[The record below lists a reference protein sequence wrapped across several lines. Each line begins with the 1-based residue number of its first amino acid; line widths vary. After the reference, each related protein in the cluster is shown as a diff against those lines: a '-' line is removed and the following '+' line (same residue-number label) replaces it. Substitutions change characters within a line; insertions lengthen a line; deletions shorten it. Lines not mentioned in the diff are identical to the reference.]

1 LVQECIITKAADFIE
16 GKLSITELAL
26 SASSI
31 LQVDRPGVWLH
42 LQALLRKEFRINLEE
57 NHHFQ
62 ATVRLLFQ
70 LMSFKLSKVAGV
82 QKVVDVVYEY
92 IDLVDLLLVKKEAP
106 KLLKMQG
113 DI

>member
-1 LVQECIITKAADFIE
+1 
-16 GKLSITELAL
+16 
-26 SASSI
+26 
-31 LQVDRPGVWLH
+31 
-42 LQALLRKEFRINLEE
+42 
-57 NHHFQ
+57 
-62 ATVRLLFQ
+62 
-70 LMSFKLSKVAGV
+70 MSFKLSKVAGV

>member
-62 ATVRLLFQ
+62 ATV
-70 LMSFKLSKVAGV
+70 
-82 QKVVDVVYEY
+82 
-92 IDLVDLLLVKKEAP
+92 
-106 KLLKMQG
+106 
-113 DI
+113 

>member
-1 LVQECIITKAADFIE
+1 M
-16 GKLSITELAL
+16 
-26 SASSI
+26 
-31 LQVDRPGVWLH
+31 DRPGVWLH

-70 LMSFKLSKVAGV
+70 LMSVKLSKVAGV